1 MLEMKHVNGNKKVNL
16 TLYALSTC
24 IWCRRVKELLNSLGV
39 EYDYVDVDLLEG
51 ENKDKAAE
59 EIKKWN
65 PKMSF
70 PNLIV
75 NNQKCIVG
83 FDESQIKEVL
93 K

>member
-1 MLEMKHVNGNKKVNL
+1 MEMKRVSGKKKGSL

-24 IWCRRVKELLNSLGV
+24 IWCRRVKELLNSMGV

-51 ENKDKAAE
+51 EDKDKAAE

-83 FDESQIKEVL
+83 FDEPQIKEAL

>member
-1 MLEMKHVNGNKKVNL
+1 MKRVSGKKKGSL

-24 IWCRRVKELLNSLGV
+24 IWCRRVKELLNSMGV

-51 ENKDKAAE
+51 EDKNKATE

-83 FDESQIKEVL
+83 FDEPQIKEAL

>member
-1 MLEMKHVNGNKKVNL
+1 MEMKRVSGKKKGSL

-24 IWCRRVKELLNSLGV
+24 IWCRRVKELLNSMGV

-51 ENKDKAAE
+51 EDKNKATE

-83 FDESQIKEVL
+83 FDEPQIKEAL